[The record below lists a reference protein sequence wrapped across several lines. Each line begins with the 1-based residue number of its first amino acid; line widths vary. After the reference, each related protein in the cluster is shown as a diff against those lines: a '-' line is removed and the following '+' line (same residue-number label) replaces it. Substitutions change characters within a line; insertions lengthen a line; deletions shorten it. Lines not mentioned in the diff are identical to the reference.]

1 MVAIR
6 LRRAG
11 SKKRPFFRVVVT
23 DSRAAR
29 DSSFVEILG
38 HYNPRTKPALVD
50 VQKERVD
57 YWISKG
63 AQPSDSVRTLI
74 ARHLTPVRGRRRRAG
89 GRRGQVSADAAAATG
104 VRAVVEVLAR
114 ALTDRPDEVRVV
126 ESQHEKTTLV
136 ELYVAPQRHRQGD
149 RPAGPDRGRAADAGR
164 DGRRA
169 RRQDRSRSRFGR
181 RGNTR

>member
-11 SKKRPFFRVVVT
+11 SKKRPYFRIVVT

-38 HYNPRTKPALVD
+38 HYNPRTRPALVD
-50 VQKERVD
+50 IQQERVD

-74 ARHLTPVRGRRRRAG
+74 KRHLTPV
-89 GRRGQVSADAAAATG
+89 AAPAA
-104 VRAVVEVLAR
+104 
-114 ALTDRPDEVRVV
+114 
-126 ESQHEKTTLV
+126 
-136 ELYVAPQRHRQGD
+136 
-149 RPAGPDRGRAADAGR
+149 PATEAK
-164 DGRRA
+164 
-169 RRQDRSRSRFGR
+169 
-181 RGNTR
+181 

>member
-11 SKKRPFFRVVVT
+11 SKKRPFFRIVVT

-50 VQKERVD
+50 IQQERVD

-74 ARHLTPVRGRRRRAG
+74 ARHLTVKPAP
-89 GRRGQVSADAAAATG
+89 
-104 VRAVVEVLAR
+104 AV
-114 ALTDRPDEVRVV
+114 P
-126 ESQHEKTTLV
+126 
-136 ELYVAPQRHRQGD
+136 VAPVA
-149 RPAGPDRGRAADAGR
+149 PAAPAAPQAPATEAGAAETT
-164 DGRRA
+164 G
-169 RRQDRSRSRFGR
+169 Q
-181 RGNTR
+181 